1 MQTDI
6 FTARL
11 VAAASLAVICAGT
24 ASAHRLD
31 EYLQATLIGLTRDGV
46 DLEINLTP
54 GVAVL
59 PAVMSAIDKNLD
71 GRISPAEERA
81 YADQVVRD
89 VELQLDGKPVPLRL
103 IGTTFP
109 EVEAMRDGLGTIRL
123 KLHAN
128 SAGRQLRFENRHMRA
143 VSVYLVN
150 CLASPND
157 GLLVGR
163 QDRDQAQQSI
173 RFPYSFADVPRN
185 RPDPGWFA
193 RVAFCVVV
201 AGSLFAARVIF
212 RHFEVRPGG

>member
-163 QDRDQAQQSI
+163 QDRDPAVD
-173 RFPYSFADVPRN
+173 PVPLLVRG
-185 RPDPGWFA
+185 RPSEPPGPRMVCA
-193 RVAFCVVV
+193 SGVLCRGGRESVRGAGDLPAF
-201 AGSLFAARVIF
+201 
-212 RHFEVRPGG
+212 